1 MSKNSKKKT
10 PRTQYVALAS
20 MFLVGAA
27 LGLFT
32 VLYVENSSTDE
43 PAYKTLLSYAVL
55 LGGIYVANFF
65 HIIVHEA
72 GHLVFGLLSGYKFVS
87 FRVLSFTWVKE
98 NDKIK
103 FRRIAIAGTAGQ
115 CLMSPPDMKDGK
127 FPVALIN
134 FGGVIFN
141 AIFSVLFLIGYFLFS
156 SYSYLNTLLLVFTIF
171 GFVLVIFNGVPLRM
185 GGVDNDGYNAISLSK
200 NEKALEAFWLQLKMV
215 ELQSMGLRIKDMPAE
230 WFSVPSDED
239 MKNNMVAAR
248 GVFACNRLMDEER
261 FEEADALM
269 AHILDI
275 DSGAVGIY
283 SNLLTCDRI
292 FVELISENRRD
303 VIEDMLS
310 KELTRF
316 MKTMKNYPS
325 ILRTE
330 YSLALLFEN
339 DAKKADKIKA
349 QFDKASRK
357 YPYQQEIQPEKAMM
371 DLAQEKYQ
379 ATVT

>member
-10 PRTQYVALAS
+10 PRMQYVALAS

-55 LGGIYVANFF
+55 LGGIYVASLF
-65 HIIVHEA
+65 HTIVHEA
-72 GHLVFGLLSGYKFVS
+72 GHLVFGLLSGYRFVS

-98 NDKIK
+98 NGKIK
-103 FRRIAIAGTAGQ
+103 FRRLSIAGTAGQ

-134 FGGVIFN
+134 LGGVIFN
-141 AIFSVLFLIGYFLFS
+141 VIFSTLFLIAYFLFS
-156 SYSYLNTLLLVFTIF
+156 SYSYLNTLLLTFAILGFIF
-171 GFVLVIFNGVPLRM
+171 ALFNGVPLRM

-200 NEKALEAFWLQLKMV
+200 NEKALEAFWLQMKMV

-230 WFSVPSDED
+230 WFSVPADED

-275 DSGAVGIY
+275 DSGMVGIY
-283 SNLLTCDRI
+283 RNILICDRI

-310 KELTRF
+310 KEFKNF
-316 MKTMKNYPS
+316 MKAMKNYPS